1 MNGKKRKSVA
11 DSKLKLASSM
21 AIQADL
27 DEISREQSDPEL
39 EDELENYQYS
49 EKFTRE
55 MDEIFREEERQINR
69 NRRHRV
75 IRVAAVAAIL
85 VVGGGA
91 IASGTAEAFRL
102 KIFNNYFRKK
112 VIHTEMISDEGN
124 PEIRILREKYPKMYF
139 PDTIPEGLKAEV
151 RVYDEKNERYV
162 FRCYNDEDFIELI
175 QTKTA
180 KVTIDTENIT
190 MKHTKI
196 AGSTYYWT
204 EDENGSTVTWTQNTY
219 QFVVTSSYNVRYVYR
234 LIKNIKRE

>member
-27 DEISREQSDPEL
+27 NEISREQSDPEL
-39 EDELENYQYS
+39 VDELENYQYS

-124 PEIRILREKYPKMYF
+124 PEIQSLRKKYPKMYF

-151 RVYDEKNERYV
+151 RVYDEKNERY
-162 FRCYNDEDFIELI
+162 FLRCYNEEDFFQVS
-175 QTKTA
+175 QTKSA
-180 KVTIDTENIT
+180 KITLDTEKT
-190 MKHTKI
+190 AMKHADFSGI
-196 AGSTYYWT
+196 TYYWT
-204 EDENGSTVTWTQNTY
+204 EDEEGSSITWVQDTY
-219 QFVVTSSYNVRYVYR
+219 QFVATSSYKIKYALPLVRS
-234 LIKNIKRE
+234 IKER